1 MEAVD
6 AGAAGVA
13 EGGGVVKHVQRFG
26 CLMFSFVA
34 LLPDV
39 PGENEEEEVP
49 AEEVNI
55 PE

>member
-1 MEAVD
+1 
-6 AGAAGVA
+6 
-13 EGGGVVKHVQRFG
+13 
-26 CLMFSFVA
+26 MFSFVA

-39 PGENEEEEVP
+39 PGENEEVP

>member
-1 MEAVD
+1 MEAMD

-39 PGENEEEEVP
+39 PGENEEVP